1 MTDGPTYLATL
12 DVDGTVSPI
21 PQSADVFP
29 ALYGPDGVTLV
40 FLTIAQSDG
49 SYSQTVGTMHDD
61 GSLRRTIVSLPNA
74 NIASLADPSFSF
86 DGQLIT
92 YLQCDEHPN
101 CMINVVNVASLEVR
115 TVEASR
121 TDKASPRFTPDG
133 AGIVYYENNCNATL
147 CYGALQYVD
156 VVTSAVSTLYKS
168 ENNFA
173 PLSISSAV
181 DNNQ

>member
-12 DVDGTVSPI
+12 DLDGTANPI
-21 PQSADVFP
+21 PGSAGLLSV
-29 ALYGPDGVTLV
+29 LYGPDGVTLV
-40 FLTIAQSDG
+40 FLTNVLADG
-49 SYSQTVGTMHDD
+49 SYSQTLGTMHDD
-61 GSLRRTIVSLPNA
+61 GSARRTIVSFPNA
-74 NIASLADPSFSF
+74 NGASLVDPSFSF

-101 CMINVVNVASLEVR
+101 CLINVVDVASLEVK
-115 TVEASR
+115 TVEASP

-133 AGIVYYENNCNATL
+133 AGIVYYETNCDTTP

-156 VVTSAVSTLYKS
+156 VVTGTVSTLYKS

-181 DNNQ
+181 DTSE